1 MFFRGLGDIAM
12 KNYAL
17 HQAEFGGFAPG
28 AANLATLYR
37 NWQARRAVR
46 SLEKLDDHLLKDLD
60 VTRADISMALNLPW
74 DANPAL
80 FLESHGRG

>member
-1 MFFRGLGDIAM
+1 M

-37 NWQARRAVR
+37 NWKARKAVR
-46 SLEKLDDHLLKDLD
+46 DLEKLDDHLLKDLG
-60 VTRADISMALNLPW
+60 VTRAEISMALHMPL
-74 DANPAL
+74 DINPAVY
-80 FLESHGRG
+80 LENHARD